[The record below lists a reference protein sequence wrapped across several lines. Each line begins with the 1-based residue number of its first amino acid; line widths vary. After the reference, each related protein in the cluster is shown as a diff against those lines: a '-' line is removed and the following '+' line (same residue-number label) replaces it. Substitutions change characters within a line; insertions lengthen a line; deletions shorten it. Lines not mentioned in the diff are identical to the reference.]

1 MENSP
6 VAHANYM
13 MYKGGVWTK
22 PLLLWHHAGNQDNEY
37 PAKADDQTLHN
48 MRASIRQQ
56 LDQTKKSSK
65 LQKQHT
71 QQNKSATATSSTT
84 RRWGCS
90 DRSKMSWYLVAA
102 GILLTKDWTLNV
114 KKKKKKSALFNSE
127 SVSAYCFWQL
137 VRFSSPWCRK
147 HEVHILLKLC
157 WNFGSPLPLAAST
170 TLTLPWYLNIY
181 ICHYIWFPLPSRLP
195 CRRIIS
201 ERTMRHFCYRDVNI
215 TLLPRPT

>member
-1 MENSP
+1 
-6 VAHANYM
+6 M

-102 GILLTKDWTLNV
+102 GILFTKDWTLNA
-114 KKKKKKSALFNSE
+114 KKKKKCTGIVSQFLHIVFDRLSDSPHLDAGNMKFIFCSSFAETLVPLCRLQRPPLSLF
-127 SVSAYCFWQL
+127 
-137 VRFSSPWCRK
+137 
-147 HEVHILLKLC
+147 HD
-157 WNFGSPLPLAAST
+157 T
-170 TLTLPWYLNIY
+170 
-181 ICHYIWFPLPSRLP
+181 
-195 CRRIIS
+195 
-201 ERTMRHFCYRDVNI
+201 
-215 TLLPRPT
+215 